1 MRKKKQANRKQKQNK
16 SYIPL
21 IMFSLLEVIALQMQ
35 TVLGKTCTKNRD
47 EHLGEEND
55 RKKKKRH
62 IERRK
67 EEVIVKTNQ

>member
-1 MRKKKQANRKQKQNK
+1 
-16 SYIPL
+16 
-21 IMFSLLEVIALQMQ
+21 MFSLLEVIALQMQ